1 MSKTNFTKRLI
12 ASVLAATLTMPI
24 AAGAYATVEKTDR
37 HSSEPSGADHSS
49 EIGQPGK
56 AADATQTIRIVMRDS
71 SFDPEKISIQEGET
85 VRFLIANKGEF
96 VHEFNI
102 GTAALHASHQKE
114 MMTMMENGILEA
126 DRLNRELM
134 KMNMGGGETMEH
146 SDPNSTL
153 LEPGESA
160 EIVWTFNTDADLEF
174 ACNVPG
180 HYQSGMV
187 GEIEMK
193 HSS

>member
-1 MSKTNFTKRLI
+1 
-12 ASVLAATLTMPI
+12 
-24 AAGAYATVEKTDR
+24 
-37 HSSEPSGADHSS
+37 
-49 EIGQPGK
+49 
-56 AADATQTIRIVMRDS
+56 
-71 SFDPEKISIQEGET
+71 
-85 VRFLIANKGEF
+85 
-96 VHEFNI
+96 
-102 GTAALHASHQKE
+102 
-114 MMTMMENGILEA
+114 MMENGILEA
-126 DRLNRELM
+126 DKVNRELM
-134 KMNMGGGETMEH
+134 QMNMGGGETMEH

-160 EIVWTFNTDADLEF
+160 EIVWTFSTDADLEF